1 MEDSEVLAQ
10 PNNIYDGAG
19 NELQYFYEQSQA
31 LFLFLLVLYWLQT
44 QWTNNYLFTM
54 NSQMI
59 NIMGGMLGQ
68 FVDKCTKN
76 GTKSTNSNNCCCCR

>member
-10 PNNIYDGAG
+10 LNNIYDGAG
-19 NELQYFYEQSQA
+19 NELQYYYDQSQA

-44 QWTNNYLFTM
+44 QWTNNYFFTM
-54 NSQMI
+54 NSQLV

-68 FVDKCTKN
+68 FVDKCTDS
-76 GTKSTNSNNCCCCR
+76 GTKGTNSCCCHR